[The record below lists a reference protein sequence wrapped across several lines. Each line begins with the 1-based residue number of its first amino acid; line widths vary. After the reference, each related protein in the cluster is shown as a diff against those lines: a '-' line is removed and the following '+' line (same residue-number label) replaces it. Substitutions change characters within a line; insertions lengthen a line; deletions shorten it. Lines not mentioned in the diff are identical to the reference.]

1 MIGTMIARRSI
12 AATFEAMNRQ
22 DLDESIS
29 AWREDGVFI
38 YPGEIP
44 ESGTFKEKD
53 AVEGWFQ
60 NIFEKYWIIRFNA
73 EEDTNAV

>member
-1 MIGTMIARRSI
+1 MIVTMIAKRSV
-12 AATFEAMNRQ
+12 AATFEAMNRP
-22 DLDESIS
+22 DLDEFIS

-60 NIFEKYWIIRFNA
+60 NIFEKYRKIRFDV
-73 EEDTNAV
+73 EEDRNAF